1 MLNKM
6 LAILLIVST
15 AFPAM
20 SYATTS
26 QETKK
31 KEVVVKNNNNPTQ
44 QKGNARPNSKSET
57 SKQDL
62 DEVTLKQLHCF
73 PYC

>member
-1 MLNKM
+1 M
-6 LAILLIVST
+6 A
-15 AFPAM
+15 
-20 SYATTS
+20 YATTS

-44 QKGNARPNSKSET
+44 QKTNARPNSKSESET